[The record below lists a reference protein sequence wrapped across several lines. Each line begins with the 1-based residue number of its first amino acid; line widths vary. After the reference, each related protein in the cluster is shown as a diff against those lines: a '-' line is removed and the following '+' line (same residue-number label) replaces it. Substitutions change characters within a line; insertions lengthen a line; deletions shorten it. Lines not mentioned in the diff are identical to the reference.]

1 MATAAPATAELCM
14 LEAPPVQMGNV
25 AVDAGGAGGGTT
37 VEVGGGGG
45 AVVVQTMMGVGGTT
59 VVVQGVMMVT
69 VASLQVVSG
78 SSHLVHGMVVVHP
91 TVTHSVAEQV
101 IVVVHQSQT
110 GRVVGW

>member
-14 LEAPPVQMGNV
+14 LEAPPVQMGIV
-25 AVDAGGAGGGTT
+25 AVDAGGAG
-37 VEVGGGGG
+37 
-45 AVVVQTMMGVGGTT
+45 GGTT